1 MSRSPCRTGRLA
13 QKPPRAMGPRLRD
26 WAELVRAPA
35 ALTVPGDSLAGA
47 AAAGRPT
54 WGRGAVLASAS
65 VCLYWAG
72 MALNDFADRDLDA
85 QERPTRPIPS
95 GRVTPGQALAVAGG
109 LTGAGLALAGAAG
122 GWRTLGV
129 AVPLAGAVWAY
140 DLGAKAHPVGGP
152 AAMAAARALDVL
164 LGAGVGRLR
173 AAAPT
178 AAVLGAHTAIV
189 SALGRAE
196 VAGASQGRLGATVAA
211 TAAVAT
217 LTARAGAPGPRR
229 SSTAA
234 LAVYLAYFAGA
245 QARAAAARGRPHSVR
260 QAVAAG
266 ITGMLPL
273 QAACAARAGAAPVA
287 TGLLAGMPVARRLF
301 RLVGPT

>member
-1 MSRSPCRTGRLA
+1 M
-13 QKPPRAMGPRLRD
+13 
-26 WAELVRAPA
+26 
-35 ALTVPGDSLAGA
+35 PGDSLAGA
-47 AAAGRPT
+47 VAAGHPS

-72 MALNDFADRDLDA
+72 MALNDFADRNVDTR
-85 QERPTRPIPS
+85 ERPQRPIPS
-95 GRVTPGQALAVAGG
+95 GRVTPAQALTVAGG

-129 AVPLAGAVWAY
+129 AVPLAGVVWVY
-140 DLGAKAHPVGGP
+140 DLRAKAHPVGGP

-173 AAAPT
+173 AAAP
-178 AAVLGAHTAIV
+178 AAVVLGVHTAVV
-189 SALGRAE
+189 SALSRAE
-196 VAGASQGRLGATVAA
+196 VAGASRGRLGATVAA
-211 TAAVAT
+211 TAAVAA
-217 LTARAGAPGPRR
+217 LAARSGAPGAQKPA
-229 SSTAA
+229 TAA
-234 LAVYLAYFAGA
+234 LAMYLAYFAGA
-245 QARAAAARGRPHSVR
+245 QARAAADRGRPHSVR

-273 QAACAARAGAAPVA
+273 QALCAARAGSSPVA

-301 RLVGPT
+301 RLVCPT